1 MTQHP
6 STNSMSYAEEKLLQE
21 MVLDIESRLSLLDL
35 GDGGIARLRKSYCDQ
50 LASIKLQLEKGSGA
64 MDVIS
69 LTKFAQ
75 TGEPT

>member
-1 MTQHP
+1 
-6 STNSMSYAEEKLLQE
+6 MSYAEEKLLQE
-21 MVLDIESRLSLLDL
+21 MEFDIERRLSLLDL

-50 LASIKLQLEKGSGA
+50 LASIKLQLERRPRA

-75 TGEPT
+75 TGRVDVSGAC

>member
-21 MVLDIESRLSLLDL
+21 MVRDIERRLSLLNL
-35 GDGGIARLRKSYCDQ
+35 GAGGIARLRKSYCDQ
-50 LASIKLQLEKGSGA
+50 LASIKLQLETRPRA
-64 MDVIS
+64 MDVTK

-75 TGEPT
+75 TGEST